1 MLRSDGQPSFR
12 RAPST
17 ATNASGIAASI
28 VDAESLAQFPPPPD
42 EIPLTPLLEHAPSPS
57 RTALAGL
64 HRSPQVA
71 SIFEYHRPAVI
82 CFYPRDRAS
91 QPGSLRTFRTSTS
104 NASSGSRPAFAQD
117 NYGLYHLSHLLNR
130 LVAMVTS
137 PTHHTLYKIKTNGM
151 KGRLRS

>member
-1 MLRSDGQPSFR
+1 MLRSDGQAQLR

-42 EIPLTPLLEHAPSPS
+42 EIPLTPLLEHAPSPF
-57 RTALAGL
+57 RTAFGGTPPVTPSRKHFRIPPPGSDMLL
-64 HRSPQVA
+64 PQ
-71 SIFEYHRPAVI
+71 RQG
-82 CFYPRDRAS
+82 S

-117 NYGLYHLSHLLNR
+117 NHGSIPSVPPLKPSRRNGD
-130 LVAMVTS
+130 VADTPHSLQNKV
-137 PTHHTLYKIKTNGM
+137 
-151 KGRLRS
+151 